1 MNTHSKL
8 VNRLTTTAALAMS
21 CIAATTSLAQGPPPW
36 NRTEARAG
44 CSQFEL
50 LRSPYFGETHVH
62 TQYSSDAW
70 VAGALGT
77 PNEAYEFAK
86 GAPLGLP
93 PLDAFGDPTRSA
105 QLKRPLDFTIVT
117 DHAEQ
122 FGEVQMCQDPGS
134 AGYNEIQCT
143 DMLDLISEIPFPP
156 PPAPL
161 PDVRVLNFLLAYLTN
176 PPNPFSWCG
185 PDRVDCLSAAAPI
198 WADTQTAAELHYDRT
213 AACTFSTFIG
223 YEWTAGGTNTPV
235 GPATYHRNVVFRNE
249 FVPDAPISF
258 IEEHQIQG
266 LFAALESECLDAGLG
281 CDVLTIPHNTNVSVG
296 VTFAPL
302 NDDSSPFT
310 SSDAAQRRTMEP
322 LVEMINHKGESECQ
336 PGVGTSDELCGFE
349 KTYRP
354 VTFSLAPN
362 TDPAAYKPLSFIR
375 NALKEGLAQEESL
388 GVNPYNLGF
397 VGGTDTHNSTPGLV
411 NEEEWGG
418 KGHNGLRDHS
428 PDYLLSEFPPSGM
441 PTNPSGL
448 AVVWAEEN
456 SRDALFAAMR
466 RRETYATSGTRPL
479 LRLFAGDFKG
489 DVCAAGDLVE
499 QGYRRGVPMGGEI
512 GDLRKGKSPQFAVLA
527 VKDPG
532 GGGGGGAPST
542 PLQRVQI
549 IKGWIDDLGFAQEKV
564 FDVAGNAANGA
575 TVDESTCTPAGA
587 GSDSLC
593 TVWEDADFDPSQRAF
608 YYARVLENPVCR
620 WSTHLCNSLGVDCDD
635 LPSVPPNYAACCN
648 PLWPKTIQERAWSSP
663 VFYRPESFSK
673 FKSSIKLKG
682 GGQDLLKVVATLAR
696 APAALDPNTEA
707 LSVTL
712 TDDDTIYAATLPA
725 GTMEEKK
732 TGEKWSYSSKDGAI
746 DGIKKAT
753 LKLGPKGDAKLVLKT
768 VKLLLDNADATEH
781 FIHSKLSAGAFEAEH
796 MRIWQPKGS
805 SLKPEN

>member
-1 MNTHSKL
+1 MDPYRKL
-8 VNRLTTTAALAMS
+8 VNRLATTVGLALS
-21 CIAATTSLAQGPPPW
+21 CIAATTTPAQGPPPW
-36 NRTEARAG
+36 ERTESRTD

-50 LRSPYFGETHVH
+50 LRSPFFGETHVH
-62 TQYSSDAW
+62 TQYSADAW

-93 PLDAFGDPTRSA
+93 PLDAMGIPTRSA

-122 FGEVQMCQDPGS
+122 FGEVQMCQDPLS
-134 AGYNEIQCT
+134 AGYNEIECT
-143 DMLDLISEIPFPP
+143 DMRDLISEIPFPP
-156 PPAPL
+156 PPSPL
-161 PDVRVLNFLLAYLTN
+161 PDIRVINFLLPYLVS
-176 PPNPFSWCG
+176 PSSPFSWCG
-185 PDRVDCLSAAAPI
+185 LDRVDCLAAAAPI
-198 WADTQTAAELHYDRT
+198 WADTQAAAELHYDRT
-213 AACTFSTFIG
+213 GSCQFTTFVG
-223 YEWTAGGTNTPV
+223 YEWTAAP
-235 GPATYHRNVVFRNE
+235 PAAGVVTAVTMHRNVVFRNNI
-249 FVPDAPISF
+249 VPDAPASF
-258 IEEHQIQG
+258 IEEQKIQG
-266 LFAALESECLDAGLG
+266 LFAALESECLDPGLG
-281 CDVLTIPHNTNVSVG
+281 CDVLTIPHNSNLSG
-296 VTFAPL
+296 GQIWEPL
-302 NDDSSPFT
+302 NDDGSPFT
-310 SSDAAQRRTMEP
+310 AADAVERRRMEP
-322 LVEMINHKGESECQ
+322 LAEIINHKGESECQ
-336 PGVGTSDELCGFE
+336 PGVGTTDELCGFE
-349 KTYRP
+349 KAYRP
-354 VTFSLAPN
+354 TTLTLVPN
-362 TDPAAYKPLSFIR
+362 PDPTLYNPLSFIR
-375 NALKEGLAQEESL
+375 NALKEGLSQEQSL

-428 PDYLLSEFPPSGM
+428 PDYLLSEFPPSGI
-441 PTNPSGL
+441 PTNPSGV

-489 DVCAAGDLVE
+489 DLCAAGDLVE

-532 GGGGGGAPST
+532 GGGAPST
-542 PLQRVQI
+542 DLQRVQI
-549 IKGWIDDLGFAQEKV
+549 IKGWIDDSGIAREKV
-564 FDVAGNAANGA
+564 FEVAGDPANGA
-575 TVDESTCTPAGA
+575 TVDENTCTPSGA
-587 GSDSLC
+587 GFDSLC
-593 TVWEDADFDPSQRAF
+593 TVWEDPDFNPSQRAF

-635 LPSVPPNYAACCN
+635 LPSVPPNYTSCCN

-682 GGQDLLKVVATLAR
+682 GGQDTLKIVATLGS
-696 APAALDPNTEA
+696 APSALDPNTEA
-707 LSVTL
+707 VSVTL

-732 TGEKWSYSSKDGAI
+732 PGQKWSYSSKDGAI

-768 VKLLLDNADATEH
+768 VKLSLDNADATEH

-796 MRIWQPKGS
+796 MRVWQTKGT